1 WRELASLNYSVRQ
14 NDGRM
19 LSDDHWIEPGWTLVL
34 PPATGTPAAVSGAV
48 TRFGSPD
55 PPSRAPAGAVELVAA
70 EVTPNSAAGWTAGA
84 GHAGEAPVALIGAGL
99 LGAGVV
105 RLLDRM
111 RRTQQRRRVS
121 GGLIKLPD
129 RERSMLE
136 RRLRSGDGDSTAH
149 AVDLSL
155 KLFARGCVA
164 LRGVAPL
171 VFGVEVH
178 PDEIELLLEHPMD
191 HNDVPEPFGIRVGQ
205 PSVSAAKA
213 DLAEVTSEAYPGM
226 TRARSPFPT
235 LVTLGTGADGP
246 RLVNIEAVGS
256 LALVGD
262 PSACEGIVRALA
274 LELATSQ
281 WAGQFELVLV
291 GFGDELARFD
301 RVRTVTDTAVLLH
314 QLHYRRL
321 NGEVLLESSSFG
333 SFAHAR
339 MHEDADTWDPLVVVC
354 SPGAVNG
361 DFAELVAAA
370 SNPRTGTA
378 VIAPGPGHPA
388 SHVWDIERGELS
400 TSLDLFGSFVL
411 PQSISSRELA
421 DVGALV
427 TTAADCVSVTVT
439 DHPYGA
445 MSIPMPRAVSGRPV
459 PATSAVDTPGSA
471 VDGADE
477 AVLSEAVDEGGMY
490 RHGTQRWVDTP
501 DGVPD
506 REVEVAILG
515 PVEVRGAEHQFTRAW
530 AKELVVYLAMHP
542 RGASNDAWAT
552 ALWPDR
558 LMAPS
563 SLHSTASVA
572 RRSLGH
578 AQGGQD
584 HLPRAHGR
592 LQLAKT
598 VGTDWDRFVRL
609 TGTNG
614 PAEWRKALGL
624 IRGRPFDGLR
634 ASDWPI
640 LEGIAPA
647 IEAAVVD
654 VAGRLAGLYLQQS
667 DAAGAEWAARKGLL
681 VSPYDER
688 LYRMLMRAADRAG
701 NPAGV
706 ESVMSELIRLV
717 ADEVEPFDSV
727 HPSTMELYRSL
738 SRRKKMAAAAV

>member
-1 WRELASLNYSVRQ
+1 MPL
-14 NDGRM
+14 
-19 LSDDHWIEPGWTLVL
+19 
-34 PPATGTPAAVSGAV
+34 TG
-48 TRFGSPD
+48 PD
-55 PPSRAPAGAVELVAA
+55 PHRGSGSDPESREYAGGVELVAA
-70 EVTPNSAAGWTAGA
+70 DMALRSPADQGTGA
-84 GHAGEAPVALIGAGL
+84 EHDVEAPIALLGAGL
-99 LGAGVV
+99 VGAGVV

-111 RRTQQRRRVS
+111 RRTQQRRRVT

-129 RERSMLE
+129 QERSALE
-136 RRLRSGDGDSTAH
+136 RRLRSGNGERTVRAI
-149 AVDLSL
+149 DLSL
-155 KLFARGCVA
+155 KLFARGCA
-164 LRGVAPL
+164 GSRGPRGMTPL
-171 VFGVEVH
+171 VRGVEVH
-178 PDEIELLLEHPMD
+178 PDAIELMLEEAMD
-191 HNDVPEPFGIRVGQ
+191 HNAVPDPFGIRAGR
-205 PSVSAAKA
+205 PSVFVTMA
-213 DLAEVTSEAYPGM
+213 DLDEVTSGAYPGIG
-226 TRARSPFPT
+226 RVHSPFPT

-246 RLVNIEAVGS
+246 RLVNIEAIGS
-256 LALVGD
+256 LALVGERG
-262 PSACEGIVRALA
+262 ACEGVVRALA
-274 LELATSQ
+274 LELATSH

-301 RVRTVTDTAVLLH
+301 RVRTVTDAGALLH

-321 NGEVLLESSSFG
+321 NGEMLLQSSSFG

-339 MHEDADTWDPLVVVC
+339 IHEDADTWDPLVVVC
-354 SPGAVNG
+354 GPNEEID
-361 DFAELVAAA
+361 DFSELISVA
-370 SNPRTGTA
+370 SDPRTGTA
-378 VIAPGPGHPA
+378 VIAPGTGHAA
-388 SHVWDIERGELS
+388 SHIWDIARGELS

-411 PQSISSRELA
+411 PQSISPNELT

-427 TTAADCVSVTVT
+427 ATAADCESVNATA
-439 DHPYGA
+439 HPYGT
-445 MSIPMPRAVSGRPV
+445 MSVPMPRQLARCSAPDASDLLKIDDETASVGHGGIRSEPEAEAGRGSPEV
-459 PATSAVDTPGSA
+459 VPGSERA
-471 VDGADE
+471 DRVTNGEAEEAAEADVDKSA
-477 AVLSEAVDEGGMY
+477 
-490 RHGTQRWVDTP
+490 
-501 DGVPD
+501 
-506 REVEVAILG
+506 EVEVAILG

-542 RGASNDAWAT
+542 NGASNDAWAT

-578 AQGGQD
+578 ARAGHD

-592 LQLAKT
+592 LRLAES

-609 TGTNG
+609 TESNGTTQ
-614 PAEWRKALGL
+614 WRTALDL
-624 IRGRPFDGLR
+624 VRGRPFDGLR

-654 VAGRLAGLYLQQS
+654 VAGRLAGLYLQQG
-667 DAAGAEWAARKGLL
+667 DAAGAEWAARKGLV

-688 LYRMLMRAADRAG
+688 LYRMLLRAADRAG

-717 ADEVEPFDSV
+717 ADEVEPFDSI

-738 SRRKKMAAAAV
+738 SRRKKLATAAL